1 LIDSQKKVNNKVMD
15 KLVETLG
22 YMDYRDALACNKY
35 ILEAKRSGD
44 YHQMARA
51 RVLQVA
57 ISRLSNRKKKQVQD
71 KIKTEIQ
78 NSAAETPMSRGSDEY
93 RNKFDDLQLQE
104 IMKTDPEM
112 AEYYQDQ
119 LYNIKA
125 DKETDYNKILDIHD
139 RFDYFR
145 DPDKMARKIKN
156 EEFDLKNEEPV
167 TDQDLLS
174 TELSDPEH

>member
-1 LIDSQKKVNNKVMD
+1 
-15 KLVETLG
+15 
-22 YMDYRDALACNKY
+22 
-35 ILEAKRSGD
+35 
-44 YHQMARA
+44 
-51 RVLQVA
+51 
-57 ISRLSNRKKKQVQD
+57 
-71 KIKTEIQ
+71 
-78 NSAAETPMSRGSDEY
+78 
-93 RNKFDDLQLQE
+93 
-104 IMKTDPEM
+104 MKTDPEM